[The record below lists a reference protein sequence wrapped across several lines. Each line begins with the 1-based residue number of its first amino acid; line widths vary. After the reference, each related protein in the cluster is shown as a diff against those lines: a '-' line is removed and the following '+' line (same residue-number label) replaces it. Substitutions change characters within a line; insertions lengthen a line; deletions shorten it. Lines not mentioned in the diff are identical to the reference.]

1 MAKTHA
7 ICAVDGCGKKVVARK
22 LCNKHYARWK
32 RNGSTEAGHTERGEP
47 LRWLKDHVDF
57 SGDGCLIWPYARM
70 RGGYGHLVVGKK
82 FHPAH
87 RLMCEFVRGPA
98 PSPAHQAAHTCGKG
112 HLGCV
117 NPKHLR
123 WATPVENAHD
133 RIEHGTAAATRGENH
148 SQTFLKETQVRQM
161 RMMVAS
167 GIPQKDIA
175 ILLNISRQRV
185 NEIVKRKAWKYA
197 E

>member
-1 MAKTHA
+1 
-7 ICAVDGCGKKVVARK
+7 
-22 LCNKHYARWK
+22 
-32 RNGSTEAGHTERGEP
+32 
-47 LRWLKDHVDF
+47 
-57 SGDGCLIWPYARM
+57 
-70 RGGYGHLVVGKK
+70 
-82 FHPAH
+82 
-87 RLMCEFVRGPA
+87 
-98 PSPAHQAAHTCGKG
+98 
-112 HLGCV
+112 
-117 NPKHLR
+117 
-123 WATPVENAHD
+123 VENAHD